1 MRRVEYLISFFL
13 VMGLMLVCAKP
24 AVAQDPV
31 VVNSKMVRLKL
42 ENDRVRVFE
51 ATLQPGDKEQPH
63 SHPAYVTYVLT
74 GGKVRIHLAEG
85 ATRETVLAPGDVL
98 YSEPVT
104 HWAENIGTT
113 ELRFVLVEVKTEKR

>member
-85 ATRETVLAPGDVL
+85 ATRETVLAGRCSL
-98 YSEPVT
+98 
-104 HWAENIGTT
+104 
-113 ELRFVLVEVKTEKR
+113 